1 MPRSTA
7 RRAVAVLTVLVS
19 VLLMVVA
26 LDGLAGAR
34 TAVAA
39 PAPVPNNSQPVIPP
53 GVDLTKNSK
62 KLNDYAKKF
71 VWNPMGERVV
81 EAYNELGYE
90 IGAGRNIQVAYFD
103 FGWMAYNPGL
113 PVWVRSNYQTFM
125 YDLAQEVTSPST
137 SPAWRYPL
145 RAEMLDSQDY
155 WLDDLFETLG
165 EPPTDSYGNN
175 QILSLA
181 TGSTPGSTP
190 AFPKHSEDA
199 MNEWMTRTLT
209 EILTHMARNSEQL
222 ADVNNVIAAIK
233 SQAGSAISGPRTY
246 CDTCRES
253 VPKNGFKFAKEY
265 FLSQYNSFNDP
276 ETRLMRANLR
286 ALNSPLKKAYLQR
299 VDSIANE
306 GLQSLS
312 LSAPCPDTNANNPGG
327 MDFAAAPASAS
338 EPCDPSSSPLAKAL
352 STPNYGG
359 VDLTNLQLRYL
370 SDDGGGVKYAFS
382 SQAAEKGLT
391 QDPDAA
397 SAALAGSMEDLRTW
411 LALSPDKFWVNLN
424 PSEPDRIIDKDLGQT
439 NAGRALLEADW
450 HMKQTEGKLLDPNTS
465 FGAAYWRAL
474 GVSGGQSCYS
484 SRMWIVPGDVEVRQD
499 GDSLYVLKATLE
511 VKAKPEVVAGL
522 GQTSCNQDPQQTARD
537 AKVEQQMVVP
547 EIQKQVNSAPEYAAL
562 RQAFLARVVAQWLLD
577 RHAAGH
583 ATSFDKLIGSGD
595 LGPAALHGSWRPKQ
609 VYDAYLTSIKNG
621 TFTYHQTEHVGNATV
636 TYVMRTGGV
645 DFSKL
650 NSTQLSG
657 ADMNREVPGLQ
668 QTIAGST
675 TSPTTAADGSIWLG
689 DTAKAPSVSAWDR
702 ASTYLLGRTGLA
714 VLLGVALLALL
725 FFVRDGSKLRRRSTR
740 IPSS

>member
-1 MPRSTA
+1 MRSSA
-7 RRAVAVLTVLVS
+7 GSRPLALIA
-19 VLLMVVA
+19 VLLMLAALVGLPATRSVA
-26 LDGLAGAR
+26 D
-34 TAVAA
+34 T
-39 PAPVPNNSQPVIPP
+39 PDPTINNSTVVIPE
-53 GVDLTKNSK
+53 GIELTNQKER
-62 KLNDYAKKF
+62 NDYAQKF
-71 VWNPMGERVV
+71 VKDPRGEELV
-81 EAYNELGYE
+81 ALTNALGYDV
-90 IGAGRNIQVAYFD
+90 GSWRNIQVAWFS
-103 FGWMAYNPGL
+103 FGWMATSPDL
-113 PVWVRSNYQTFM
+113 PVWVRDNYQRFM
-125 YDLAQEVTSPST
+125 YELKQEVRSPT
-137 SPAWRYPL
+137 TRPAWWYP
-145 RAEMLDSQDY
+145 RNAFMLDGENY
-155 WLDDLFETLG
+155 WLDPLFKTLG
-165 EPPTDSYGNN
+165 EPATDGYGND
-175 QILSLA
+175 QVLSLT
-181 TGSTPGSTP
+181 TGL
-190 AFPKHSEDA
+190 ANHEHSEDG
-199 MNEWMTRTLT
+199 MNEWVNRTLT
-209 EILTHMARNSEQL
+209 EVLSQVARNPEQS
-222 ADVNNVIAAIK
+222 AEIGKVISTIK
-233 SQAGSAISGPRTY
+233 SEAGSAIAGPRTL
-246 CDTCRES
+246 CLKCQKS
-253 VPKNGFKFAKEY
+253 VPANGFKFRQGY
-265 FLSQYNSFNDP
+265 FLGVYENPDKPDTKSI
-276 ETRLMRANLR
+276 TRANLKS
-286 ALNSPLKKAYLQR
+286 LITPLKNAYIQR
-299 VDSIANE
+299 VDSIADA
-306 GLQSLS
+306 GMQSLD
-312 LSAPCPDTNANNPGG
+312 LTAPCPDANANNPGG
-327 MDFAAAPASAS
+327 MDFAAAPASVS

-397 SAALAGSMEDLRTW
+397 GAALAGSMEDLRTW

-439 NAGRALLEADW
+439 AAGRALLEADW

-499 GDSLYVLKATLE
+499 GDSLYVLKATLD
-511 VKAKPEVVAGL
+511 VKAKPEVVSGL

-547 EIQKQVNSAPEYAAL
+547 EIQKQVNTAPEYAAL

-595 LGPAALHGSWRPKQ
+595 LGPAALHGSWRPQQ

-675 TSPTTAADGSIWLG
+675 TSPATAADGSIWLG

-702 ASTYLLGRTGLA
+702 ASTYFLGRTGLA